1 VSGPRRL
8 AATAL
13 AAVALSVP
21 TATAAHAAADS
32 ATSIQAQVRTATGLN
47 ATQYSCLSY
56 IVEHESGWNPQATN
70 AGSGAYG
77 LFQALPA
84 SKMASAGAD
93 YRTNP
98 VTQARWGVSYMNSR
112 YGSPCGAAAFWRS
125 HHWY

>member
-1 VSGPRRL
+1 MSRRL

-21 TATAAHAAADS
+21 TATAANAATSSTA
-32 ATSIQAQVRTATGLN
+32 SIQAQVRAASGLN
-47 ATQYSCLSY
+47 ATQFSCLSY
-56 IVEHESGWNPQATN
+56 IVEHESSWNPRAVN
-70 AGSGAYG
+70 PNGGAYG

-93 YRTNP
+93 WRTNP
-98 VTQARWGVSYMNSR
+98 VTQVRWGVAYMNSR
-112 YGSPCGAAAFWRS
+112 YGSPCDAAAFWRT